1 MTHTIAQAST
11 KHRARFVGAYYLLT
25 ILVGAFVLF
34 FHGKLA
40 LTADLIATAFYIAI
54 TILFYDLSRPANRRT
69 TR

>member
-1 MTHTIAQAST
+1 MTRTIAQPSA
-11 KHRARFVGAYYLLT
+11 KNRARFVGAYYLLT
-25 ILVGAFVLF
+25 ILIGVFVLF

>member
-1 MTHTIAQAST
+1 MIAQAST
-11 KHRARFVGAYYLLT
+11 KHKAKLIGAYYLLT